1 MEETSLN
8 PKVKANAVSAYLL
21 VFVSFLF
28 LFNKTNKYINN
39 DFVKNHTKTAFFLH
53 LMLLFTY
60 IIFILL
66 VSNYYIKIYASSILF
81 L

>member
-1 MEETSLN
+1 MEETSIN
-8 PKVKANAVSAYLL
+8 PKVKANAISAYLL

-39 DFVKNHTKTAFFLH
+39 DFVRSHTKTAFFIH
-53 LMLLFTY
+53 LMLLLVY
-60 IIFILL
+60 IIFIKLI
-66 VSNYYIKIYASSILF
+66 SNYYIQLYGSSILF